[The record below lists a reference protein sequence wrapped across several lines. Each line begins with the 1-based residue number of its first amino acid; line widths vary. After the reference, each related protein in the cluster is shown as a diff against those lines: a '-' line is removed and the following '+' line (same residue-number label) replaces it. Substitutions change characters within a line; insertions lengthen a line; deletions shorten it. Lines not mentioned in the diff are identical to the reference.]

1 MTTGRA
7 HAIPAET
14 STAVVLTAAGLMAD
28 ADCPMIRDTS
38 FDIKTK
44 WRIILINDS
53 NTLPARNMSKVD
65 LNLLPIALALYDELS
80 VSRAAQTLGMS
91 QPAVSM
97 ALRKMRATFND
108 PLFVRAP
115 RGITPTPRAHA
126 LVAVARPLVTRLQEG
141 LLAEEQFNPGV
152 STRPFTFAL
161 SDVGEMVF
169 LPKLLERLR
178 AQAPNASIRSVSM
191 PPHQIAEGLE
201 KGDIDLTI
209 GYFPDL
215 TRQSFFQQ
223 RLFTHHF
230 ACLIRAGH
238 PLRAKRLTLEA
249 FLAMEH
255 AVVRA
260 EGRSQEIFERF
271 LERRKI
277 RRKIVLLTPHFLS
290 LPMVIA
296 RSNLVTT
303 VPHALAL
310 YFSRLSPDLV
320 IVRPPFDIAGFD
332 LKQHW
337 HRKYHN
343 DSRNQ
348 WMRKQVTQLFNDET
362 DEWSADWK
370 APPRSGTAAR

>member
-1 MTTGRA
+1 M
-7 HAIPAET
+7 
-14 STAVVLTAAGLMAD
+14 L
-28 ADCPMIRDTS
+28 
-38 FDIKTK
+38 
-44 WRIILINDS
+44 N
-53 NTLPARNMSKVD
+53 KVD
-65 LNLLPIALALYDELS
+65 LNLLSIALALYDELN
-80 VSRAAQTLGMS
+80 VSRAAQALGMS

-108 PLFVRAP
+108 LLFVRAP

-126 LVAVARPLVTRLQEG
+126 LIAIARPLVSQLQQG
-141 LLAEEQFNPGV
+141 LLTEEQFNPGV

-169 LPKLLERLR
+169 LPKLLERLH
-178 AQAPNASIRSVSM
+178 AQAPRAAIRSVSM

-230 ACLIRAGH
+230 ACLMRAGH
-238 PLRAKRLTLEA
+238 PLRAKRLTLET

-271 LERRKI
+271 LERKKI
-277 RRKIVLLTPHFLS
+277 SRKIVLLTPHFLS
-290 LPMVIA
+290 LPMIIA
-296 RSNLVTT
+296 RSDLVTT

-320 IVRPPFDIAGFD
+320 IARPPFDIAGFD

-348 WMRKQVTQLFNDET
+348 WLRKQVAQLFNDES
-362 DEWSADWK
+362 DEWKADWQP
-370 APPRSGTAAR
+370 AARSGSSAR

>member
-1 MTTGRA
+1 M
-7 HAIPAET
+7 
-14 STAVVLTAAGLMAD
+14 
-28 ADCPMIRDTS
+28 
-38 FDIKTK
+38 
-44 WRIILINDS
+44 N
-53 NTLPARNMSKVD
+53 KVD

-80 VSRAAQTLGMS
+80 VSRAAQTLDMS

-97 ALRKMRATFND
+97 ALRKMRTTFND
-108 PLFVRAP
+108 PLFIRAP

-126 LVAVARPLVTRLQEG
+126 LVALARPLVTQVREG
-141 LLAEEQFNPGV
+141 LLAEEHFNPGV
-152 STRPFTFAL
+152 STRPFTFSL

-178 AQAPNASIRSVSM
+178 AQAPQASIQSVSM

-201 KGDIDLTI
+201 KGDIDLAI

-215 TRQSFFQQ
+215 RGQRFFQQ
-223 RLFTHHF
+223 RLFTHEF
-230 ACLIRAGH
+230 ACLMRAGH
-238 PLRAKRLTLEA
+238 PLRGRRLTLES

-310 YFSRLSPDLV
+310 YFSRLSPELA
-320 IVRPPFDIAGFD
+320 IVQPPFEISGFD

-337 HRKYHN
+337 HRKFHS

-348 WMRKQVTQLFNDET
+348 WIRKQVAQLFNDEN
-362 DEWSADWK
+362 DEWKADWK
-370 APPRSGTAAR
+370 TNARAASARG